1 MKRFLCVICAFVVLI
16 GCAGCN
22 SFRADDIYV
31 ELGEMVVLP
40 DAEQNSEYTVTDES
54 GAPVRVQY
62 GSFIPSAAGTYKVV
76 VASGNKSYEFK
87 VICTDT
93 VAPTVK
99 FNKHLIDVRAG
110 ESVSVPLLYADDKS
124 GIAAQTITITDENG
138 NEKILTEDSFVPKSG
153 VYKITATVTDGVGN
167 VATDEVTIISHDEF
181 FDGALSD
188 GELASFNDAN
198 YSNTIYLVDGKDC
211 FSAEIT
217 GGTLVLST
225 DKEYGEVYSTIVIPV
240 EGFNFSKAA
249 SVKVKLKVNKSTD
262 LVQIR
267 GAENDLIAGAEYYLE
282 ADKWYEIDVDPLLL
296 GYGGADKFTLVAR
309 ANEGLIVTVDGVSYT
324 ENKLSADYAGVEV
337 FNNENSLARIFQ
349 NTYST
354 RYFLGTETAI
364 GGGGGSEFSLANKYF
379 YGEAEPVKVLR
390 VQTVERGGGFT
401 YLLQKVEKI
410 ENIESISITLSH
422 EGPVSYYNVGVL
434 HDDYKVSSFSQ
445 RFAAGEVNERI
456 TLTVYADTVKISG
469 TNYEGFA
476 NKCQTK
482 ITGVWLGTV
491 DGRNVGNVLNV
502 EKIQIN
508 YKA

>member
-1 MKRFLCVICAFVVLI
+1 MKKFLCVICAFVMLI
-16 GCAGCN
+16 GCVGCG
-22 SFRADDIYV
+22 SSGTDDICV

-40 DAEQNSEYTVTDES
+40 EAGQDCEITVTDER
-54 GAPVRVQY
+54 GVPVRVQY
-62 GSFIPSAAGTYKVV
+62 GSFIPSAVGTYN
-76 VASGNKSYEFK
+76 VAVAADGKNYSYK
-87 VICTDT
+87 VICADT
-93 VAPTVK
+93 IAPTVK

-124 GIAAQTITITDENG
+124 GITSQTIKLTDGNG
-138 NEKILTEDSFVPKSG
+138 NETILTEESFVPESG
-153 VYKITATVTDGVGN
+153 VYKITATVTDGSGN
-167 VATDEVTIISHDEF
+167 VAADVVTVIAHDEF
-181 FDGALSD
+181 FDGELSE
-188 GELASFNDAN
+188 GELASFNDAG
-198 YSNTIYLVDGKDC
+198 YSNMIYLVDGKDC

-240 EGFNFSKAA
+240 KDFDFSKAA
-249 SVKVKLKVNKSTD
+249 SVKVKLKVNKPTD

-267 GAENDLIAGAEYYLE
+267 GAGNDLIAGAEYYLDAE
-282 ADKWYEIDVDPLLL
+282 KWYEIDVDPLLL
-296 GYGGADKFTLVAR
+296 GYGGANKFTLVAR

-324 ENKLSADYAGVEV
+324 ENKLSADYAGTEV
-337 FNNENSLARIFQ
+337 FDNENSLARVFQ

-364 GGGGGSEFSLANKYF
+364 GGGGGSEFSLTDKYF

-390 VQTVERGGGFT
+390 VQTVERNGGFT
-401 YLLQKVEKI
+401 YLLQKAENI
-410 ENIESISITLSH
+410 ENIKSISITLSH
-422 EGPVSYYNVGVL
+422 EGRVSNYNVGVL
-434 HDDYKVSSFSQ
+434 HDDYKVSSFTQ
-445 RFAAGEVNERI
+445 KCKAGEVNERV
-456 TLTVYADTVKISG
+456 TLTVYADTYNKI
-469 TNYEGFA
+469 EGFA

-491 DGRNVGNVLNV
+491 DGKNVGDVLNV